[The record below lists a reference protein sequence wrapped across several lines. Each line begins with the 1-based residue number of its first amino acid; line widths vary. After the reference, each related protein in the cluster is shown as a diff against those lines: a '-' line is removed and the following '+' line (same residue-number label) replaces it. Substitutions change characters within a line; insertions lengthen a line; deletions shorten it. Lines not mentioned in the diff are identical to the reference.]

1 MKKNDVLRKYVTN
14 DPYRSR
20 TGRARFFRQ
29 TVPDLMDKEIANLV
43 CPWELEKSSRVS
55 FERGPVGRVERGP
68 AGRASHF
75 LRAMGRAMP
84 AAVLAALFVLVIGER
99 TRLVVRADS
108 RLDETRTNT
117 SPGAVFWLPRSPDPR

>member
-1 MKKNDVLRKYVTN
+1 VTN

-29 TVPDLMDKEIANLV
+29 SVIPDLMEMANLV

-84 AAVLAALFVLVIGER
+84 AAVLAALFVLVLGER

-108 RLDETRTNT
+108 ASMKLEQTRH
-117 SPGAVFWLPRSPDPR
+117 PGLFSGSRARPTRADPAASRSPPSP

>member
-1 MKKNDVLRKYVTN
+1 MTHT
-14 DPYRSR
+14 DPNGSSSI
-20 TGRARFFRQ
+20 FSP
-29 TVPDLMDKEIANLV
+29 VCHPDLMDKEIANLV

-84 AAVLAALFVLVIGER
+84 AAVLAALFVLVLGER